1 MAAGFSMLLAK
12 IASLLSWFGNLFVA
26 AFVALW
32 DLSRDVPA
40 WVFDQVM
47 QVAVSAVGAV
57 DVSGISA
64 NLSGFGSIPANVM
77 EVMGAI
83 GLGQAL
89 GIISAA
95 LAVRFTLQLI
105 PFTRLGS

>member
-1 MAAGFSMLLAK
+1 MLLAK

-26 AFVALW
+26 VFVALW
-32 DLSRDVPA
+32 DILRDA
-40 WVFDQVM
+40 GTWVFDESM
-47 QVAVSAVGAV
+47 QVAVSAVKSV
-57 DVSGISA
+57 DVGSISSQ
-64 NLSGFGSIPANVM
+64 LSGYGSIPANVM

-89 GIISAA
+89 AIISAA